1 MAGAA
6 VKVRLVAGDAR
17 TPGHVNGTIRAGI
30 ATTTVDVDGNFTLE
44 VPSLNPANTAVFP
57 AQAYYSVVTGGG
69 RWPKYEW
76 KVKPLT
82 DTTYVLSDPTIGGET
97 EDLLPPE
104 FVQIEPDITPEDIEA
119 IVIQYFIDNP
129 IDVTAQV
136 DAANLAHPP
145 LYADQKLVELVDPA
159 DAAQARLNIGAASDT
174 DTGAV
179 IAALT
184 ARIEAL
190 ELVENTDPALRLTD
204 LGGGALV
211 TAPSKTTATIT
222 DPGGVITITL
232 T

>member
-1 MAGAA
+1 MAGAT

-17 TPGHVNGTIRAGI
+17 TPGHVNGTIRAGV
-30 ATTTVDVDGNFTLE
+30 ASTTVDTDGNFTLD

-82 DTTYVLSDPTIGGET
+82 DTTYVLSDPQIGGET

-104 FVQIEPDITPEDIEA
+104 FVQIVPEITPDDIQA
-119 IVIQYFIDNP
+119 IVVQYFIDNP
-129 IDVTAQV
+129 IDVEAEV

-145 LYADQKLVELVDPA
+145 LYADQQLAELAAPA
-159 DAAQARLNIGAASDT
+159 DAALARLNIGAAGDT
-174 DTGAV
+174 DTAAV
-179 IAALT
+179 IAALVS
-184 ARIEAL
+184 RIEAL
-190 ELVENTDPALRLTD
+190 ELAENTDPALRLTD

-211 TAPSKTTATIT
+211 TAPSKTAATIT

>member
-1 MAGAA
+1 MAGAT

-30 ATTTVDVDGNFTLE
+30 ASTTVDTDGNFTLE

-57 AQAYYSVVTGGG
+57 AQAYYSIVTGGG

-119 IVIQYFIDNP
+119 IVVQYFIDNP

-145 LYADQKLVELVDPA
+145 LYADQKLLELAAPA
-159 DAAQARLNIGAASDT
+159 DAT

-190 ELVENTDPALRLTD
+190 ELAENTDAAIRVSD

-211 TAPSKTTATIT
+211 IAPSKTTATIT
-222 DPGGVITITL
+222 DPGGIITITL